1 MNIFKQISSLIFSKL
16 NELKQRGVISTS
28 AANFIIEPPSNRV
41 HGDIYTNVAM
51 VLAKHEKKNPIEI
64 AEVLAKEFELLMK
77 LQSGN
82 SRLWFHQ
89 HALKNRSVAWNFKTN
104 K

>member
-64 AEVLAKEFELLMK
+64 AEVLAKEFELFDEVAK
-77 LQSGN
+77 VEIAGSGFIN
-82 SRLWFHQ
+82 MH
-89 HALKNRSVAWNFKTN
+89 
-104 K
+104 